1 MAKKPVPSLASVP
14 VTAPAE
20 MLAVTAPP
28 EKSPLLSAGNKP
40 SAPARESLHVR
51 IPSELV
57 ERVREAAHRL
67 RRDKQDIAAD
77 ALHEWLTARGL

>member
-20 MLAVTAPP
+20 MSTMTLPTEKPP
-28 EKSPLLSAGNKP
+28 VLPAGIKP
-40 SAPARESLHVR
+40 SMQARESLHVR

-67 RRDKQDIAAD
+67 RRDKQDIAAE
-77 ALHEWLTARGL
+77 ALHEWLAARGM